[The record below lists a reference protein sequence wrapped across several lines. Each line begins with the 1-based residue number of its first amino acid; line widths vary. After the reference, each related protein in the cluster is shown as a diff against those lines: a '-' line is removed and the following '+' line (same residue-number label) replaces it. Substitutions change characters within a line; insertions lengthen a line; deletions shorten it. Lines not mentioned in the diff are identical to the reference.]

1 MGLCSRMMACRT
13 FWVAFSAGSWSTPF
27 LKYAS
32 VGRSIIPGVD
42 DVGDVMLNAP
52 LGGIEGVGSKF
63 IFSGRN
69 SSCSPCIMTL
79 SNYRWLKKSFVFA
92 SMSLFTCLL
101 KFYHVGGHTNEVV
114 EARTRLT
121 CPLAVIWTTVKAC
134 RKNNNNDDAYYYY
147 FLSRRK
153 K

>member
-1 MGLCSRMMACRT
+1 MMACRT

-101 KFYHVGGHTNEVV
+101 NFYCVQGHTNEGV
-114 EARTRLT
+114 EAYKIDVLFR
-121 CPLAVIWTTVKAC
+121 P
-134 RKNNNNDDAYYYY
+134 
-147 FLSRRK
+147 
-153 K
+153 

>member
-1 MGLCSRMMACRT
+1 MS
-13 FWVAFSAGSWSTPF
+13 VVYHGS
-27 LKYAS
+27 LKLQLA
-32 VGRSIIPGVD
+32 
-42 DVGDVMLNAP
+42 
-52 LGGIEGVGSKF
+52 E
-63 IFSGRN
+63 
-69 SSCSPCIMTL
+69 
-79 SNYRWLKKSFVFA
+79 KSLVFA

-153 K
+153 KENDTTNISFSHAMSTYSLPEHKQP

>member
-1 MGLCSRMMACRT
+1 MS
-13 FWVAFSAGSWSTPF
+13 VVYHGS
-27 LKYAS
+27 LKLQLA
-32 VGRSIIPGVD
+32 
-42 DVGDVMLNAP
+42 
-52 LGGIEGVGSKF
+52 E
-63 IFSGRN
+63 
-69 SSCSPCIMTL
+69 
-79 SNYRWLKKSFVFA
+79 KSLVFA